1 MATVASWS
9 YFLHSMFCQFTNEW
23 FITYYTYLNTTNTY
37 HGCSYIQGVRVVM
50 VGAYSV
56 EKLGNRELRKEWV
69 SNMTKKALENH
80 ADGINID
87 IEEPVP
93 KGSKEETLLT
103 MLVNET
109 TRAFH
114 DAIKGSQVSRLMRN
128 PGGKQPSQNQAV
140 GSSLSRLLEIFD
152 CLLSTTPHSIFL
164 QMAVTQPIPPN
175 K

>member
-1 MATVASWS
+1 MSDLS
-9 YFLHSMFCQFTNEW
+9 H
-23 FITYYTYLNTTNTY
+23 IIPYLNTTNTY

-114 DAIKGSQVSRLMRN
+114 DAIKGSQVSCLEESWGEGYRHRTDFCRLFFHMNAFAYCTAQTRCRT
-128 PGGKQPSQNQAV
+128 K
-140 GSSLSRLLEIFD
+140 SLDLW
-152 CLLSTTPHSIFL
+152 IFL
-164 QMAVTQPIPPN
+164 IQETSQTGEQLRREIQTLT
-175 K
+175 